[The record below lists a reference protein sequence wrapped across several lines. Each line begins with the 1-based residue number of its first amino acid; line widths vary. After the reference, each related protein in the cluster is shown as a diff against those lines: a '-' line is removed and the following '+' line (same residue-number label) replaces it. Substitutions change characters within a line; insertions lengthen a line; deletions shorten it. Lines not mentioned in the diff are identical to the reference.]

1 MPSMQILLE
10 LQVHGFLDFKNG
22 LYVRNDDMAEEQSV
36 DGGIGFAKMNGGIEH
51 SYSTHT
57 DLSRNGGSYR
67 GIGCLGLTG
76 LENLGNTCFMNSAI
90 QCLVHIPEFV
100 DYFLGDYVREINY
113 ENPLG
118 MKVCQCISIIS
129 VILFSN
135 VLGVAFAFFVF
146 ISCSHCGY

>member
-1 MPSMQILLE
+1 MSSVQILLE
-10 LQVHGFLDFKNG
+10 LQVHGFLDSKNG
-22 LYVRNDDMAEEQSV
+22 RYMRNDDMAEEQSK
-36 DGGIGFAKMNGGIEH
+36 DGGTLGGFTQMNGGMEYFH
-51 SYSTHT
+51 STHT
-57 DLSRNGGSYR
+57 DYARNHSSYG

-90 QCLVHIPEFV
+90 QCLVHTPEFV
-100 DYFLGDYVREINY
+100 DYFLGDYQREINY

-118 MKVCQCISIIS
+118 MKVCQCISVIY
-129 VILFSN
+129 VILN